1 MISQEK
7 NVVRTRTK
15 IIKSE
20 TFIEINPRHA
30 AFYKR
35 MLGFEQIGEERVC
48 KRVDAPAV
56 LLRLDLEY
64 MREKIIRNQTTS
76 DSNNKSIYGYFLNQ
90 NEEQAILSIIQN
102 LPEQQKKSGK
112 EKLSAAIPLAALN
125 TGNTSTLLYNL
136 FTEAIKENRAIGLE
150 KLVYC

>member
-1 MISQEK
+1 
-7 NVVRTRTK
+7 
-15 IIKSE
+15 
-20 TFIEINPRHA
+20 
-30 AFYKR
+30 

-64 MREKIIRNQTTS
+64 MREKIIRNQATS
-76 DSNNKSIYGYFLNQ
+76 GSNNKSIYGYFLNQ
-90 NEEQAILSIIQN
+90 NEEHAILSIIQN

-125 TGNTSTLLYNL
+125 TKNTSTLLYNL
-136 FTEAIKENRAIGLE
+136 FTEAVKEDSAIQLE